1 MTPSILILI
10 PLFVIMAVNLSMRHT
25 GKKLAFYLAL
35 ALFAAQMILA
45 IFHHRFFLA
54 SETAGVDRFFRVDL
68 SIDNLGVVALV
79 CMGIVSISSLFVSRY
94 MPLDESERFKFT
106 NLLVIMSIGMCG
118 VVMARDI
125 FSLYVFLEIAAI
137 TSFILIAFKKDIY
150 GLEGAFK
157 YLMLSAIATVF
168 MLLSIAAILLVSKDT
183 SFASISEALKVSGKH
198 PIIIAAIS
206 VFLCGLFIKGGI
218 FPFHGWLPDAY
229 ASSPAPVSILLA
241 GIVTKVAGVYTIMRV
256 MILFGSN
263 ASINNVLLLVGTLS
277 ILIGAFAALGQD
289 NFKRM
294 LAYSSISQ
302 IGYIVVGIGAGTPLG
317 MAAAIFHFFNHAIF
331 KSLLFVNSAALE
343 KETGTTSMSKMGGLA
358 ERMPIT
364 GTTSVIGILSAAG
377 IPPLAGF
384 WSKLLIIVAL
394 WQAGRYAYSAIAI
407 FAGVVTLGYL
417 LTMQRKVFFG
427 KLSAGLDKVKE
438 AGFGIVMPSV
448 VLASIVVLTGLL
460 FPFILQSFVI
470 PVKEMLAH

>member
-1 MTPSILILI
+1 MMPSLLILI
-10 PLFVIMAVNLSMRHT
+10 PLFVIMAINLPKHT
-25 GKKLAFYLAL
+25 GRRLAFYLAL
-35 ALFAAQMILA
+35 ALFAAQMVLA
-45 IFHHRFFLA
+45 VFHQKLFLT
-54 SETAGVDRFFRVDL
+54 SEVAGIDHFFRVDL
-68 SIDNLGVVALV
+68 SIDHLGVVALI
-79 CMGIVSISSLFVSRY
+79 CMGIVSMSSLFVSRY

-106 NLLVIMSIGMCG
+106 NLLVLMSIGMCG
-118 VVMARDI
+118 IVMAKDI
-125 FSLYVFLEIAAI
+125 FSLYVFLEITAI
-137 TSFILIAFKKDIY
+137 ASFILIAFKKDIG

-157 YLMLSAIATVF
+157 YLILSAIATVF

-183 SFASISEALKVSGKH
+183 SFASITEALKVSGSQ
-198 PIIIAAIS
+198 PVVIAAIAI
-206 VFLCGLFIKGGI
+206 FLCGLFIKGGV

-241 GIVTKVAGVYTIMRV
+241 GVVTKVAGIYTVMRV
-256 MILFGSN
+256 TMLFGST
-263 ASINNVLLLVGTLS
+263 ASINNVLLLLGTLS
-277 ILIGAFAALGQD
+277 ILVGAFAALGQD

-302 IGYIVVGIGAGTPLG
+302 VGYIILGVGAGTPLG
-317 MAAAIFHFFNHAIF
+317 MAAAVFHFFNHAIF
-331 KSLLFVNSAALE
+331 KSLLFVNAAALG
-343 KETGTTSMSKMGGLA
+343 KETGTVSMSKMGGLA

-394 WQAGRYAYSAIAI
+394 WQAGRYSYAAIAV

-427 KLSAGLDKVKE
+427 KLSAGLDNVKE

-448 VLASIVVLTGLL
+448 ILASIVVLTGLL
-460 FPFILQSFVI
+460 FPFILQSFII
-470 PVKEMLAH
+470 PVKEMLGH

>member
-1 MTPSILILI
+1 MMPSLLILI
-10 PLFVIMAVNLSMRHT
+10 PLFVIMAINLPKRT
-25 GKKLAFYLAL
+25 GRRLAFYLAL

-45 IFHHRFFLA
+45 VFHQKLFLTSA
-54 SETAGVDRFFRVDL
+54 TAGIDRFFRVDL
-68 SIDNLGVVALV
+68 SIDHLGVVALI
-79 CMGIVSISSLFVSRY
+79 CMGIVSMSSLFVSRY
-94 MPLDESERFKFT
+94 MPLDEPERFKFT

-118 VVMARDI
+118 IVMAKDI
-125 FSLYVFLEIAAI
+125 FSLYVFLEITAI
-137 TSFILIAFKKDIY
+137 ASFILIAFKKDSG

-157 YLMLSAIATVF
+157 YLLLSAIATVF
-168 MLLSIAAILLVSKDT
+168 MLLSIATILLVSKDT
-183 SFASISEALKVSGKH
+183 SFMAITEALKVSGSQ
-198 PIIIAAIS
+198 PIIIAAIAI
-206 VFLCGLFIKGGI
+206 FLCGLFIKGGI

-256 MILFGSN
+256 TMLFGSN
-263 ASINNVLLLVGTLS
+263 TSINNVLLLLGTLS
-277 ILIGAFAALGQD
+277 ILVGAFAALGQD

-302 IGYIVVGIGAGTPLG
+302 VGYIILGIGVGTPLG
-317 MAAAIFHFFNHAIF
+317 MAAAIFHFFNHAMF
-331 KSLLFVNSAALE
+331 KSLLFVNAAALE
-343 KETGTTSMSKMGGLA
+343 KETGTVSMSKMGGLA

-394 WQAGRYAYSAIAI
+394 WQAGRYSYAAIAV

-427 KLSAGLDKVKE
+427 KLSSGLENVKE
-438 AGFGIVMPSV
+438 AGFGIVLPSV
-448 VLASIVVLTGLL
+448 ILASIVVLTGLL
-460 FPFILQSFVI
+460 FPFILQSFII
-470 PVKEMLAH
+470 PVKEMLQH